1 MTSLLSS
8 YYPSPSPPT
17 KFFDILTGSYDED
30 VLFPDPY
37 SLPIPFV
44 VTNQVL
50 DINVNQSTDVQSFVT
65 NGDTPGTAVAFQG
78 KIMGGASLVKSFGA
92 NMTEWLRNRITVG
105 EGLGSQYSGPLVLY
119 VRPFMTK
126 IQLAAPAQGL
136 GPLNDEAVYGVTDEA
151 PTSTEYIGGGTTNN
165 FFTAWVF
172 RTPMTVQ
179 YETASGGNKYIT
191 MTSQFSAN

>member
-17 KFFDILTGSYDED
+17 KFFDILTSGYNELTIVDN
-30 VLFPDPY
+30 Y
-37 SLPIPFV
+37 ALPIPFV

-50 DINVNQSTDVQSFVT
+50 DINVNQSPDVQSFVT
-65 NGDTPGTAVAFQG
+65 NGDTPGNAISFQG
-78 KIMGGASLVKSFGA
+78 KIMGGASLVKSFGP
-92 NMTEWLRNRITVG
+92 NMTEWLRNRITAE
-105 EGLGSQYSGPLVLY
+105 EGLGAQYSGPLVLY

-126 IQLAAPAQGL
+126 IQLAAPAQGV
-136 GPLNDEAVYGVTDEA
+136 GPLNDEATYGITTEA

-179 YETASGGNKYIT
+179 YENTVGGYKYIT
-191 MTSQFSAN
+191 LTSQFSAN